1 MLQYVKHIDWKLAFF
16 SILAC
21 YVAPA
26 FFVNPLLGLAYD
38 LVGKSQDGQS
48 LFSLIITI
56 AMVLP
61 PVAAG
66 YFSARFARSLPRLQV
81 FVAGIIGAGLS
92 LVFFRS
98 GVLVMAGY
106 ALGCFALTCLGGFMR
121 LRNASAS
128 EA

>member
-1 MLQYVKHIDWKLAFF
+1 MLQYAKHIDWKLAFF

-26 FFVNPLLGLAYD
+26 FLINPLLGLAYD

-48 LFSLIITI
+48 LFSLIITV
-56 AMVLP
+56 AMVIP

-66 YFSARFARSLPRLQV
+66 YFSARFARKLPRLQL
-81 FVAGIIGAGLS
+81 FVVGVLGALLS

-98 GVLVMAGY
+98 SLLVMTGY
-106 ALGCFALTCLGGFMR
+106 ALGCFALTCLGGFTR
-121 LRNASAS
+121 LRTVGAS

>member
-1 MLQYVKHIDWKLAFF
+1 MLQYAKHIDWKLAFF

-26 FFVNPLLGLAYD
+26 FLVNPLLGLAYE

-48 LFSLIITI
+48 LFSLIITT
-56 AMVLP
+56 AMVVP

-81 FVAGIIGAGLS
+81 LVVGVIGSGLS

-98 GVLVMAGY
+98 SLLAMTGY
-106 ALGCFALTCLGGFMR
+106 VLGCFALTCLGGFMR
-121 LRNASAS
+121 LRAVSAS